1 MNKEYYTQNF
11 TQTLAERELPINTVS
26 LQLDSL
32 VIFMGHLGYICNNV
46 TTNIKVKGYC
56 GFKISSWSNNLDN
69 ATLPKFISFQDAV
82 RLHNGVYHRRV
93 GDQFIDVMSFTY
105 PMIIPCDI
113 FDSARR
119 SKLVAQ
125 VKLQKLKKAPY
136 VKAQSH
142 YVQLMED

>member
-11 TQTLAERELPINTVS
+11 TQTLAERETPIDTTCIQLNS
-26 LQLDSL
+26 LQL
-32 VIFMGHLGYICNNV
+32 FMEKVGYICNITDN
-46 TTNIKVKGYC
+46 TKIKGLS
-56 GFKISSWSNNLDN
+56 GFKITGWANNLDN

-82 RLHNGVYHRRV
+82 SLHNGVYHRRV
-93 GDQFIDVMSFTY
+93 GDRFIDVMSFTY

-125 VKLQKLKKAPY
+125 VKLQRLKKAPY
-136 VKAQSH
+136 IKAQSH
-142 YVQLMED
+142 YVQLIED

>member
-1 MNKEYYTQNF
+1 MSKEYYTQNF
-11 TQTLAERELPINTVS
+11 KQTLTERDLPINTVS

-46 TTNIKVKGYC
+46 RTNTKVKGYC

-125 VKLQKLKKAPY
+125 VKLQKLKKTPY
-136 VKAQSH
+136 IKAQSH
-142 YVQLMED
+142 YVQLLED